1 MLSRLKVGTFYKDIY
16 NLDQKDFEKGLDEV
30 EVSDR
35 EEYEAD
41 ELDDEE
47 EDDSVLGGDLEIDDE
62 ERRML
67 ELAEAEDNDS
77 EDIEEIANKIT
88 EKIFDYVS
96 EHLDDTIRNEV
107 EYENPEVSGDD
118 FETVV
123 TLVTK
128 NILEALYKRV

>member
-88 EKIFDYVS
+88 GK
-96 EHLDDTIRNEV
+96 
-107 EYENPEVSGDD
+107 
-118 FETVV
+118 
-123 TLVTK
+123 
-128 NILEALYKRV
+128 KRKPV